1 MKYKY
6 EIKIENTGI
15 KCDSC
20 GEMLTGSDCNKN
32 VHTFSMCK
40 ELPCIELCDL
50 CANNE
55 YFLIQKKF
63 YKCLNRPTK

>member
-6 EIKIENTGI
+6 NIEIENTGI

-20 GEMLTGSDCNKN
+20 GEKLTGMNNTKN
-32 VHTFSMCK
+32 VHTFSINK
-40 ELPCIELCDL
+40 ELPIVELCDV

-63 YKCLNRPTK
+63 YKINVQIKR